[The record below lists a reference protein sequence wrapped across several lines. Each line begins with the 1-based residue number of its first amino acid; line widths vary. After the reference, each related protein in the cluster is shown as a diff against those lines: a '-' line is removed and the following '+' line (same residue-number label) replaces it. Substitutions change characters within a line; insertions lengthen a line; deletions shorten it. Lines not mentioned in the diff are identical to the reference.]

1 MHDVVS
7 RRIELTHPLARTVAD
22 VARALDKA
30 RVKYMVI
37 GGMANAVWGEPRVT
51 LDVDIMV
58 AASAPQVPKILKAL
72 GSQVQRAP
80 EDPVD
85 FAEYAPL
92 AMRELAVLLT

>member
-1 MHDVVS
+1 
-7 RRIELTHPLARTVAD
+7 L
-22 VARALDKA
+22 
-30 RVKYMVI
+30 
-37 GGMANAVWGEPRVT
+37 PRVT